1 MYGTSFRRI
10 GADRDPCRRC
20 RRRGVDPR
28 PGADDF
34 LIGLVI
40 IILILTG
47 IFLAVTNIRV
57 AIAGALVLAA
67 FALLLS
73 NLLGY
78 LRRR

>member
-1 MYGTSFRRI
+1 MYGTSLGVPGLI
-10 GADRDPCRRC
+10 GIFVVVAGTEALIGGR
-20 RRRGVDPR
+20 VLSY
-28 PGADDF
+28 

-47 IFLAVTNIRV
+47 IYLAVTNIKV